1 MRAVPVIDT
10 SRFAA
15 ELRESGVEPRQAD
28 GMARALN
35 NELAERV
42 LTKAYLD
49 ERLLPIQHELASLGA
64 RLDVMEVKFDAL
76 DEKFETRLVAH
87 DEKGETRS
95 NALDEKFDTKFDAL
109 DEKFDTK
116 FDALDE
122 KFDTK
127 FDALDEK
134 FETKFNALDEKFD
147 TKFSTLNEKFDTK
160 FNALDTKITV
170 LITMMLF
177 GFTLLTALGLYN
189 ALPRA
194 TQTAA
199 APLMQ
204 ESPQESPTAIVDA
217 ETKP

>member
-1 MRAVPVIDT
+1 MAYRWRDLDMGPFLAYTLTTTDVQMRAVPVIDT
-10 SRFAA
+10 SRYAA
-15 ELRESGVEPRQAD
+15 ELRGSGVEPRQAE

-35 NELAERV
+35 NELAGRV

-49 ERLLPIQHELASLGA
+49 ERLLPIQQELTSLGA

-76 DEKFETRLVAH
+76 DEK
-87 DEKGETRS
+87 GEARS
-95 NALDEKFDTKFDAL
+95 N
-109 DEKFDTK
+109 
-116 FDALDE
+116 
-122 KFDTK
+122 
-127 FDALDEK
+127 ALDEK
-134 FETKFNALDEKFD
+134 FETKFNALNEKFETKFSALDEKFE
-147 TKFSTLNEKFDTK
+147 TKFSALDEKFETK
-160 FNALDTKITV
+160 FSALDAKITV

-189 ALPRA
+189 ALPRP

-199 APLMQ
+199 APLMQKSPQ

>member
-1 MRAVPVIDT
+1 MAYRPRDLDLGPFLAYTLTTTDVQMRAVPVIDT
-10 SRFAA
+10 SRYAA
-15 ELRESGVEPRQAD
+15 ELRESGVEPRQAE

-76 DEKFETRLVAH
+76 DEK
-87 DEKGETRS
+87 GEARS
-95 NALDEKFDTKFDAL
+95 N
-109 DEKFDTK
+109 
-116 FDALDE
+116 
-122 KFDTK
+122 
-127 FDALDEK
+127 ALDEK
-134 FETKFNALDEKFD
+134 FETKFNALDEKFE
-147 TKFSTLNEKFDTK
+147 TKFS
-160 FNALDTKITV
+160 ALDAKITV

-189 ALPRA
+189 ALPRP

>member
-1 MRAVPVIDT
+1 
-10 SRFAA
+10 
-15 ELRESGVEPRQAD
+15 
-28 GMARALN
+28 MARALN
-35 NELAERV
+35 NELAGRV
-42 LTKAYLD
+42 LTKPDLD
-49 ERLLPIQHELASLGA
+49 ERLLPIQHELTLFGA
-64 RLDVMEVKFDAL
+64 RLDVMEVKFNAL
-76 DEKFETRLVAH
+76 NEKFE
-87 DEKGETRS
+87 
-95 NALDEKFDTKFDAL
+95 TKFDAL
-109 DEKFDTK
+109 D
-116 FDALDE
+116 
-122 KFDTK
+122 
-127 FDALDEK
+127 
-134 FETKFNALDEKFD
+134 
-147 TKFSTLNEKFDTK
+147 EKFDTK